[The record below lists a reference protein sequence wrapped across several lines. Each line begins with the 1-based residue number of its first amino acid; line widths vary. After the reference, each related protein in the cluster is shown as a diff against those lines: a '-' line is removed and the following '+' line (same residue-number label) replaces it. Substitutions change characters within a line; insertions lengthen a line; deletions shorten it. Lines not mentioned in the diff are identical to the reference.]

1 MEGRARL
8 KGGEIRGWEVK
19 GREEGEEGP
28 EEGEGGLREGGK
40 KRKFCVRETYS
51 EEGDKGRDGGLPR
64 VHPFRMGVSYP
75 FISQ

>member
-28 EEGEGGLREGGK
+28 EEGEGGTEGGREK
-40 KRKFCVRETYS
+40 EENFACEKPTPRRETRGGMEAYPVSTPS
-51 EEGDKGRDGGLPR
+51 EW
-64 VHPFRMGVSYP
+64 V
-75 FISQ
+75 